1 MRLPG
6 WNFTGGAFAVFG
18 CFGTSKCCGL
28 IGLPAVAALPAPAAL
43 PTSPGLPTS
52 VGFAVAFALPAPA
65 AFPTSPG
72 LPASVGFAV
81 AAFALPAPAA
91 FPTSPGLPAS
101 VGFAVAAFALPAPA
115 ALPTS
120 PGLPASAGLPVA
132 FALPAPIGLPISVG
146 LPVVVGFPVVVGL
159 PTACPRGCETC
170 PAGGPFFLACS
181 FFGGGVCAAATN
193 ASAKLQIKAIN
204 ILIRFFLLARW
215 TLLMSHLFN
224 VSAFLF
230 GCLIQRNED
239 KLHPYTGSHRKNS
252 REAVC
257 EQDYR
262 SYVKPSARIV
272 GLSTAEV
279 TANRWS
285 AWKAASA
292 ARVCGPRLPSIDPA

>member
-1 MRLPG
+1 
-6 WNFTGGAFAVFG
+6 VFG

-52 VGFAVAFALPAPA
+52 VGFAV
-65 AFPTSPG
+65 
-72 LPASVGFAV
+72 
-81 AAFALPAPAA
+81 AFALPAPAA

-159 PTACPRGCETC
+159 PTACPRGYETR
-170 PAGGPFFLACS
+170 PEGGPFFSHYS

-204 ILIRFFLLARW
+204 ILISFFLLARW

-279 TANRWS
+279 TANPWS